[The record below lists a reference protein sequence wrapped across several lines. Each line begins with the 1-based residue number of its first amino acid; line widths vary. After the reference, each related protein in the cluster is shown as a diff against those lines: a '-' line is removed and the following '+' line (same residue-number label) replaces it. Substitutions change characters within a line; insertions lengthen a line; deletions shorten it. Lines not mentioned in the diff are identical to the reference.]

1 MPRIFANENRSPPP
15 IGVEGPNLKP
25 AIDEPLLVEKSVR
38 RQEELSMDVAD
49 NGLFS
54 PAPQGH
60 IERTIIERIVPHLV
74 KPNAHIELSGGINR
88 CGVLRLKVAGK
99 CTSRHG
105 DVADAPFDEVSCES
119 GLREDGHIGSRLES
133 IDLRE
138 YPAKSPKIGGI
149 VAFPRLELNYDEM
162 NRSIHRSEVAM
173 PRRHNQLVCA
183 AAFVMLLAFAVRA
196 AAQQS
201 GVADTEPWT
210 IVPVPQSSLVLAR
223 DGSLIGE
230 IGREIRTSV
239 SIRTLPKYLPQAFV
253 AVEDHRFYQHDGVD
267 VVGIAGALK
276 DNIFGERRGASTIT
290 QQLVGNMHPSLVDR
304 SDMSLGRKLKEQAA
318 AREMEKHYSK
328 DQILEAYLNQI
339 PFGHSWYGIESAAR
353 HYFGKSASKLSLAE
367 AAALAAMPKGPA
379 LYDPLK
385 YPDRVRQRRNVV
397 LSLMADQGFITRAEA
412 EAAQRTSLVTTPNGG
427 YSAAAPWFVDVV
439 RIQAIR
445 AGIPVTNG
453 GYRIYTSLDPVLQS
467 AAVSALLE
475 ETAAAEAQPGYA
487 HPKYSPGK
495 HSKPSRTTD
504 YLQGM
509 VVALDPTSGDVRAL
523 VGGRDYSESQFDRAV
538 DGMRQPGSS
547 FKPIVYAAAI
557 ADSIT
562 PTTIFSDTA
571 LAIPQPNGTIY
582 RPEDSDGQY
591 LGPLTLRDAL
601 ARSRNVVAVELGLRL
616 GIDSIA
622 SLARRMGLESRIA
635 PYPSSAIGA
644 SVVQPLDLIAAYT
657 TFANLGTPVEP
668 RFIYRV
674 EDRNR
679 RVLLSREIH
688 ALPPALD
695 QRVTYVVRDMMR
707 DVVERGT
714 ASSIRKYLPPS
725 IPVAGKT
732 GTTNDNTDAWFIGLT
747 PDLVAGVWIGFDKP
761 VPISASAAGGSLAAP
776 VWGKMVARYYASEP
790 QLLASHAIEQW
801 TPPLGVIMGEF
812 DRTTG
817 EIATDRTPPERRYTE
832 YFVEGTEPPPLR
844 LDPWKVFAAGP
855 IVF

>member
-1 MPRIFANENRSPPP
+1 
-15 IGVEGPNLKP
+15 
-25 AIDEPLLVEKSVR
+25 
-38 RQEELSMDVAD
+38 
-49 NGLFS
+49 
-54 PAPQGH
+54 
-60 IERTIIERIVPHLV
+60 
-74 KPNAHIELSGGINR
+74 
-88 CGVLRLKVAGK
+88 
-99 CTSRHG
+99 
-105 DVADAPFDEVSCES
+105 
-119 GLREDGHIGSRLES
+119 
-133 IDLRE
+133 
-138 YPAKSPKIGGI
+138 
-149 VAFPRLELNYDEM
+149 
-162 NRSIHRSEVAM
+162 M
-173 PRRHNQLVCA
+173 PRRYNQLPYACVVA
-183 AAFVMLLAFAVRA
+183 MLLVWTGPAR
-196 AAQQS
+196 AQQS
-201 GVADTEPWT
+201 RATDAEPWT
-210 IVPVPQSSLVLAR
+210 IVPVPQASLVLAR

-290 QQLVGNMHPSLVDR
+290 QQLVGNMHPSLIDR
-304 SDMSLGRKLKEQAA
+304 SDMSLSRKLKEQSA

-328 DQILEAYLNQI
+328 EQILEAYLNQI

-353 HYFGKSASKLSLAE
+353 HYFGKSASRLSLAE

-397 LSLMADQGFITRAEA
+397 LSLMADQGYITRSEA
-412 EAAQRTSLVTTPNGG
+412 EAAQATRLATAPNDG
-427 YSAAAPWFVDVV
+427 YSAYAPWFVDVV
-439 RIQAIR
+439 RIQATR
-445 AGIPVTNG
+445 AGIPILNG
-453 GYRIYTSLDPVLQS
+453 GYRVYTSLDPVLQG
-467 AAVSALLE
+467 AAMSALLE
-475 ETAAAEAQPGYA
+475 ETAAAESQPDYS

-495 HSKPSRTTD
+495 HSSPSRTTD

-523 VGGRDYSESQFDRAV
+523 VGGRNYDDSQFDRAV

-562 PTTIFSDTA
+562 PTTIFADTA
-571 LAIPQPNGTIY
+571 LAIPLPDGTIY

-601 ARSRNVVAVELGLRL
+601 ARSRNVVAVELGLKL
-616 GIDSIA
+616 GMDSIA
-622 SLARRMGLESRIA
+622 SLARRMGLESKIA

-668 RFIYRV
+668 RFIYRI

-679 RVLLSREIH
+679 HVVLSREIR

-714 ASSIRKYLPPS
+714 ASSIRKYLPTS

-790 QLLASHAIEQW
+790 QLLASHATDQW
-801 TPPLGVIMGEF
+801 TPPLGVITGDV

-817 EIATDRTPPERRYTE
+817 ELATDQTPADRRYTE

-844 LDPWKVFAAGP
+844 MDPWKLFAGGP